1 MVPTV
6 IKQSFLKTSAISSL
20 VLRKGINLYEFSNYV
35 KETLFIKEKL
45 EDYYVNN
52 SPDGA
57 VPCRIPTDITG
68 RFVLNK
74 H

>member
-1 MVPTV
+1 M
-6 IKQSFLKTSAISSL
+6 
-20 VLRKGINLYEFSNYV
+20 
-35 KETLFIKEKL
+35 KEKL

-57 VPCRIPTDITG
+57 VPCRIPIDITG

-74 H
+74 L